1 MSDVFDKHEYV
12 IGKVHGDNFDGI
24 CLDYNGD
31 IQATIVDLVAEVWA
45 LQTRVAELET
55 QVKRWEE
62 LFVVTEEAAEDC
74 RTGVPLLTHEQVFGV
89 APVPSATDAL
99 PKEET

>member
-31 IQATIVDLVAEVWA
+31 IQATIVDLVAEVRA
-45 LQTRVAELET
+45 LRARVAELE
-55 QVKRWEE
+55 
-62 LFVVTEEAAEDC
+62 EALWAVDPGLAEKP
-74 RTGVPLLTHEQVFGV
+74 GAE
-89 APVPSATDAL
+89 

>member
-31 IQATIVDLVAEVWA
+31 IQATIVDLVAEVRA
-45 LQTRVAELET
+45 LRERVAELEE
-55 QVKRWEE
+55 QLEARIAE
-62 LFVVTEEAAEDC
+62 LASIGDGE
-74 RTGVPLLTHEQVFGV
+74 
-89 APVPSATDAL
+89 
-99 PKEET
+99 